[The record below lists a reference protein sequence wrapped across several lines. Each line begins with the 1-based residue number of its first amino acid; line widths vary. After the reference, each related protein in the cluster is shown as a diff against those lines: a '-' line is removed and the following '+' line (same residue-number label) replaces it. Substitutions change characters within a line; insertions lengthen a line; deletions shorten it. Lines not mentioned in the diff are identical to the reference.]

1 MWMSLIPECWDYRPW
16 PYTKHLNFFL
26 LNSEFLILHITNIN
40 HITHGLQTIFFINYR
55 LPLYCSVPW
64 TVKGT
69 FNFNIIHLFG
79 LIFVAWTFGDFL
91 KIITAKATAKVTAR
105 EHTSWL
111 CFTQLHDLSLSILS
125 LFSADLSLWWKKG
138 SRSFSCEH
146 SAFLSMFIIKRRSFP
161 FWVFLVPILLWKL
174 VNHILL
180 SLYLHSKSYS
190 VSLSGWFYATI
201 SLS

>member
-1 MWMSLIPECWDYRPW
+1 MVY
-16 PYTKHLNFFL
+16 N
-26 LNSEFLILHITNIN
+26 N
-40 HITHGLQTIFFINYR
+40 FFINYR

-69 FNFNIIHLFG
+69 FNFNMVSLIWSHFCCLNLWWLFENNHCQ
-79 LIFVAWTFGDFL
+79 A
-91 KIITAKATAKVTAR
+91 TAR
-105 EHTSWL
+105 EQTSWL
-111 CFTQLHDLSLSILS
+111 CFTQPHDLSLSTLS
-125 LFSADLSLWWKKG
+125 LFSADLSRWWKKEP
-138 SRSFSCEH
+138 RSFSCER
-146 SAFLSMFIIKRRSFP
+146 SAFLSIFIIKGRSFP